1 MRNHLGFIAL
11 SLLAAAFA
19 GCSSADKDITSS
31 SSKTSSGGDL
41 TGALAKYNAAIVPL
55 GNDCVVDANKTKVT
69 YTLKTN
75 EILVL
80 SLRSVDKAL
89 LANGKECVYTDAKS
103 VVGPMT
109 TKALKY
115 IDVVGAAGTE
125 ATAETVIV
133 DVRNGIFAAGNI
145 SVDLKGQQTDA
156 DAAGD
161 EIAVLGA
168 TTTDKVVCSTVTANG
183 VTTDLGIDL
192 NGDKTADIKPVPFYT
207 PDDDDASAPYH
218 YTIDLNAGDDTFDQG
233 ACVTSMSVY
242 GSAGK
247 DTITI
252 GSSSAGVGD
261 VFSGGTDGTT
271 TESVDTITF
280 AARTSGVHVTLD
292 TTADD
297 GAGDGLTEKDKVL
310 GDFEVVTG
318 TKYDDVLVAGSLG
331 GNEVAGEPTKATS
344 YTLNGSD
351 GDDVLSSKQ
360 NYGTAF
366 NGGAGVDTVTYAA
379 RTAGVTVTMDGKTAD
394 DGEKAAAGGP
404 TGATL
409 DNVAVDIEN
418 LIGSDF
424 ADKITGNASNNW
436 FKPGAGADVVIGGDG
451 DDLML
456 SGKADGSDAAD
467 DDDIF
472 QGGVGNDTVDYSNRI
487 ASSGVTVN
495 LDCTFTAATVA
506 GTKSAGT
513 ASGGVGE
520 SDYIGLDVE
529 DVVGTVGDDTINGS
543 SVPNSIWSM
552 GGEDTISGGAGSD
565 QLDANVYEGTY
576 VTANGYQC
584 DGSLD
589 CYDSTGT
596 ILNPQPADCDCKTPA
611 GYRCEG
617 NTTDDCI
624 DPSTGVAYTVAPGD
638 CDCDIIAGTTVEA
651 STCNPVTGA
660 ALDATVISVVGV
672 TCLSG
677 SYDTGTCDASTAITC
692 GGDPMD
698 VATCEGGAG
707 GQFIGC
713 WKTQT

>member
-19 GCSSADKDITSS
+19 GCSSADKDSTSN
-31 SSKTSSGGDL
+31 TPSGGDL
-41 TGALAKYNAAIVPL
+41 AGALAKYNSAIVPL
-55 GNDCVVDANKTKVT
+55 ANDCVVDNAKTKVT
-69 YTLKTN
+69 YTLESK

-80 SLRSVDKAL
+80 SLRSVDSAL

-115 IDVVGAAGTE
+115 VDVLGDTGTE
-125 ATAETVIV
+125 DTAETLIV
-133 DVRNGIFAAGNI
+133 DIRNGIFAAGNI
-145 SVDLKGQQTDA
+145 KVDLMGQQTDET
-156 DAAGD
+156 AAGD

-168 TTTDKVVCSTVTANG
+168 IAADKMLCSTVTTNG
-183 VTTDLGIDL
+183 TTTDVGIDL
-192 NGDKTADIKPVPFYT
+192 NADKTADIKPVTFYLPGDAT
-207 PDDDDASAPYH
+207 PSAPYH
-218 YTIDLNAGDDTFDQG
+218 YTIDLNSGDDTFDQG

-252 GSSSAGVGD
+252 GSSAASVGD
-261 VFSGGTDGTT
+261 VFSGGTDGAT

-280 AARTSGVHVTLD
+280 AARAAGIHVTLD

-297 GAGDGLTEKDKVL
+297 GAGNGLTEKDKIL

-318 TKYDDVLVAGSLG
+318 TKYDDVLVAGNLG
-331 GNEVAGEPTKATS
+331 GNAVAGEPTKAS
-344 YTLNGSD
+344 AYTLNGSD
-351 GDDVLSSKQ
+351 GNDVLASQQ

-366 NGGAGVDTVTYAA
+366 NGGAGVDTVTYAGRA
-379 RTAGVTVTMDGKTAD
+379 AGVTVTMDGKTAD
-394 DGEKAAAGGP
+394 DGEKAANGGP
-404 TGATL
+404 TAATL

-418 LIGSDF
+418 LIGSDL

-436 FKPGAGADVVIGGDG
+436 FKPGAGSDVVVGGDG

-467 DDDIF
+467 GDDIF
-472 QGGVGNDTVDYSNRI
+472 QGGVGNDTIDYSNRI
-487 ASSGVTVN
+487 AAPGVTVN
-495 LDCTFTAATVA
+495 LDCAFTAATVA

-513 ASGGVGE
+513 ASGAGGE
-520 SDYIGLDVE
+520 SDYIGVDVE
-529 DVVGTVGDDTINGS
+529 NVVGTVGDDTLNGS

-552 GGEDTISGGAGSD
+552 GGEDSLAGGAGSD
-565 QLDANVYEGTY
+565 QLDANAYEGTY

-584 DGSLD
+584 DGSLV
-589 CYDSTGT
+589 CYDGSDGSA
-596 ILNPQPADCDCKTPA
+596 LGSQPADCDCKTPT
-611 GYRCEG
+611 GYRCAG

-624 DPSTGVAYTVAPGD
+624 DPATGDVYGVAPGD
-638 CDCDIIAGTTVEA
+638 CDCDAIAGNAIVA
-651 STCNPVTGA
+651 STCNPVTAA
-660 ALDATVISVVGV
+660 ALDGTVINVVGV
-672 TCLSG
+672 TCLAG
-677 SYDTGTCDASTAITC
+677 SYDTGTCDAASAIVC

-698 VATCEGGAG
+698 VATCTSGDN
-707 GQFIGC
+707 GQFTGC
-713 WKTQT
+713 WKTQI